1 MKVKKIVQFI
11 FFIILIFGVTLIQF
25 SFIPALAPLPA
36 AANLVL
42 VVAIFILFFFDLR
55 LATIAVI
62 LGGFFWDI
70 LSFSFFGWHLFSL
83 GLTLLTAYWIMR
95 AWLTNRSFY
104 AWIIL
109 MLIMTLI
116 YSLLAALLLY
126 LFVYNGRAFFL
137 LNNDFWLELFY
148 QVIDNF
154 ILALFLGLLTA
165 AVTKRLRP
173 FFLEKS

>member
-1 MKVKKIVQFI
+1 MKVKKIVKFI
-11 FFIILIFGVTLIQF
+11 FFIILIFVISLVQF

-36 AANLVL
+36 AANLFL

-55 LATIAVI
+55 LATAAVI

-70 LSFSFFGWHLFSL
+70 LSFNFFGFYLFSL
-83 GLTLLTAYWIMR
+83 VLTLLAAYWIMR

-104 AWIIL
+104 AWLIL
-109 MLIMTLI
+109 MTIMTII
-116 YSLLAALLLY
+116 YSLIASLLLY
-126 LFVYNGRAFFL
+126 FFIYSGQTFFL
-137 LNNDFWLELFY
+137 MNGNFWQQLFY
-148 QVIDNF
+148 QLVDNF
-154 ILALFLGLLTA
+154 ILALFLGLLAA